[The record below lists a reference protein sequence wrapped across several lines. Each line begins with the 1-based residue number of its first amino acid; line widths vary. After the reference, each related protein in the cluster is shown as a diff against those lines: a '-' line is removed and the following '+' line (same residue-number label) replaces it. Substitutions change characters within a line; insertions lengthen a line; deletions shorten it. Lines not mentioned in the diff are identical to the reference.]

1 MHFVF
6 CYFCAILYL
15 LIVLFI
21 HVLYLV
27 YELNNNINTIL
38 QLIIINTRKAVQ
50 FWDTAKVKILSCLFL
65 CSQLRGKSCYFDRKC
80 SSNPLLPH
88 CPPPT
93 PPPGGLSTPLQLQGS
108 IHNIVQSL
116 RQITGTHSHK
126 CIHITITTRCRASF
140 PTTLESRHLSKV
152 QRRKY
157 YYPINR
163 TTSKTHIELQYHQG
177 ATFNALLDTN
187 YFRDEPFQAIN
198 CTGINNQTQITQRK
212 YACMTAQRNFKK
224 HVPKL

>member
-1 MHFVF
+1 LHFVF

-27 YELNNNINTIL
+27 YELNNNINTILLLLL

-88 CPPPT
+88 CPPYAT
-93 PPPGGLSTPLQLQGS
+93 PRRTEHPLATAGLHTQHCTIATTDYRYTLTQMYTYYNHDSMPSQFPDNSRISTS
-108 IHNIVQSL
+108 V
-116 RQITGTHSHK
+116 
-126 CIHITITTRCRASF
+126 
-140 PTTLESRHLSKV
+140 
-152 QRRKY
+152 
-157 YYPINR
+157 
-163 TTSKTHIELQYHQG
+163 
-177 ATFNALLDTN
+177 
-187 YFRDEPFQAIN
+187 
-198 CTGINNQTQITQRK
+198 
-212 YACMTAQRNFKK
+212 
-224 HVPKL
+224 